1 MNAISMIVSLFGGL
15 GLFLYGMSIMG
26 DGLENAAGERLKGF
40 FEKLTSNPIKGVLTG
55 TVVTGIIQ
63 SSSAT
68 TVMVVGFVNAGL
80 MNLYQAASVIMGAN
94 IGTTVTA
101 QLISFDIGAIVP
113 LFLGM
118 GGIVCLFSKRDKVR
132 QIATIVLGFGILF
145 LGMDLMTESM
155 RPLSNSNVFIN
166 FIDILK
172 QHWVLGLLTGL
183 VMTAIV
189 QSSSATTGI
198 VITLASTGLIDLNIA
213 VPIIFGCN
221 IGTCVTALIS
231 SIGTSNTAKRA
242 ALIHLLFNVI
252 GTIIFIPLMGILINI
267 VTVITPEGASLAKRQ
282 IANAHTIFNVF
293 NTLLLLP
300 AITILVEIVKKI
312 IPGDDE
318 KENKLSTKHLDDRLL
333 GTPAIAISQVNKEIF
348 RMSGEVKDS
357 LNNSMKAFTEFNY
370 DFVKIVQ
377 DKEKIINFLENEIT
391 KYLVKISKLE
401 LLDDE
406 TDRVTS
412 SFHIIN
418 DLERIGDH
426 ADNISELAGELI
438 NKNLR
443 FSNDAYEEVKDM
455 YDLVLEAYKL
465 SIESLVE
472 LDKSKANKVIEME
485 ENIDRLEKELR
496 GNHIK
501 RLNNG
506 MCDATIGAIF
516 LDLIS
521 NLERVGDHATNIAE
535 VTLDL

>member
-1 MNAISMIVSLFGGL
+1 MSAISMIVSLFGGL

-26 DGLENAAGERLKGF
+26 DGLENAAGEKLKVF

-101 QLISFDIGAIVP
+101 QLISFDIGAVIP
-113 LFLGM
+113 LFLGI
-118 GGIVCLFSKRDKVR
+118 GGTVCLFSKKDKVR

-155 RPLSNSNVFIN
+155 KPLSDSNVFVN
-166 FIDILK
+166 FVDVLK
-172 QHWVLGLLTGL
+172 GNWVLGLLTGL

-198 VITLASTGLIDLNIA
+198 VITLASTGLIDLKVA

-231 SIGTSNTAKRA
+231 SIGTSKTAKRA

-252 GTIIFIPLMGILINI
+252 GTIIFIPLMGVLINI
-267 VTVITPEGASLAKRQ
+267 VTAITPEGASLAKRQ
-282 IANAHTIFNVF
+282 IANAHTIFNLF
-293 NTLLLLP
+293 NTILLLP
-300 AITILVEIVKKI
+300 AIKVLVEIVKRI

-318 KENKLSTKHLDDRLL
+318 VGNSLMAKHLDDRFL
-333 GTPAIAISQVNKEIF
+333 GTPAIAVSQVKKEIF
-348 RMSGEVKDS
+348 RMSEEVENSLDS
-357 LNNSMKAFTEFNY
+357 SMKAFTEFN
-370 DFVKIVQ
+370 DRFVKDVQ
-377 DKEKIINFLENEIT
+377 EKEKVINFLENEIT

-401 LLDDE
+401 LSDNE
-406 TDRVTS
+406 IDRITS
-412 SFHIIN
+412 SFHIVN

-438 NKNLR
+438 NKKFN
-443 FSNDAYEEVKDM
+443 FSKDAYDEINEM
-455 YDLVLEAYKL
+455 YNLVLDAYKL
-465 SIESLVE
+465 SIESLIEVNE
-472 LDKSKANKVIEME
+472 SKANRVVEIE

-496 GNHIK
+496 GNHIR
-501 RLNNG
+501 RLSNG
-506 MCDATIGAIF
+506 MCNATVGAIF

-535 VTLDL
+535 ITLNL